1 MKNFKSAIRIILIFA
16 MLVSFVPNLTLS
28 AQAEP
33 EQKLGLHAFY
43 PAQAT
48 FSESMKKY
56 IDELDSVS
64 FAWGRMY
71 GDLDQGVV
79 TELGR
84 NGNTM
89 FYYPA
94 DYADVLKYAKS
105 KNKSI
110 QLNIFS
116 DSVNAIAILPYGEQR
131 EKAVNAIVDLLKSQ
145 VGNDSGIYFDGVVI
159 DFEGL
164 QDKDTG
170 GKTIIIGGKS
180 VSDWYNQFLKELKA
194 QLNNINKKLY
204 VAVNPLLNYS
214 GYNYGE
220 IAATADKMI
229 VMAHDYEPVTV
240 LDKGQVMQYA
250 GYNSLSPID
259 GLAPIKKI
267 KLAME
272 DIKKNVDKTNLSKV
286 MLQIN
291 FDAAQWRFEAASADA
306 WNKIPGSVI
315 SMETRNTPTYQMLY
329 NRIQNTDGQATK
341 MVYGYNNEL
350 QSPVLQFYN
359 AVDHTYNVALYENSK
374 SIKAKIDM
382 VKEYGLGGISL
393 WSLANVPDY
402 TDKTS
407 KAYGL
412 DVWDSILS
420 ALPVVASPAP
430 GAKVTFN
437 DGVVEAAVRKQLMK
451 PAEPIYSSELSKV
464 YRLAIPSGV
473 KTLSDL
479 KKFTNLEYLDMS
491 NAQITDITS
500 LSYLKKLRVL
510 YLQRNNISD
519 ISPLK
524 ELAGLEVLSLNGNRI
539 SDIST
544 LSALASLTELYI
556 RDNMI
561 TDYSPLA
568 NLKKLNI
575 LYLKGNTSVNYT
587 KLDSIKAGLV
597 EKDF

>member
-329 NRIQNTDGQATK
+329 NRIQNTDGKATK

-437 DGVVEAAVRKQLMK
+437 DGVVEAAVRKQFMK

-491 NAQITDITS
+491 NAQITDIAS

-556 RDNMI
+556 RDNII

>member
-56 IDELDSVS
+56 IDELDSIS

-131 EKAVNAIVDLLKSQ
+131 EKAVNAIVELLKSQ

-291 FDAAQWRFEAASADA
+291 FDAAQWRFEAASADV

-329 NRIQNTDGQATK
+329 NRIQNTDGKATK

-556 RDNMI
+556 RDNII

>member
-329 NRIQNTDGQATK
+329 NRIQNTDGKATK

-412 DVWDSILS
+412 DVWDSILN

-556 RDNMI
+556 RDNII

>member
-1 MKNFKSAIRIILIFA
+1 MKNIKSAIRIILILA

-28 AQAEP
+28 AKADSTV
-33 EQKLGLHAFY
+33 KLGLHAFY
-43 PAQAT
+43 PAQVT
-48 FSESMKKY
+48 FSENIKKY
-56 IDELDSVS
+56 IDALDSVS
-64 FAWGRMY
+64 FAWGRIY
-71 GDLDQGVV
+71 SDLDQGVV

-116 DSVNAIAILPYGEQR
+116 DSVNAAAILPYQEQR
-131 EKAVNAIVDLLKSQ
+131 DKAVNAIAELLKSD
-145 VGNDSGIYFDGVVI
+145 VSKGGDIYFDGVVI

-164 QDKDTG
+164 QDKDIS
-170 GKTIIIGGKS
+170 GKTTSINGKS
-180 VSDWYNQFLKELKA
+180 VSDWYNQFLKELKDR
-194 QLNNINKKLY
+194 LNTINKKMY

-214 GYNYGE
+214 GYNYKE
-220 IAATADKMI
+220 IAAIADKMI
-229 VMAHDYEPVTV
+229 VMAHDYEPVTA

-272 DIKKNVDKTNLSKV
+272 DIKKNVDKSNLSKV

-291 FDAAQWRFEAASADA
+291 FDAAQWRFEAESADA
-306 WNKIPGSVI
+306 WNKMPGSAM

-329 NRIQNTDGQATK
+329 NRIQNTDGKAAK

-359 AVDHTYNVALYENSK
+359 VVDHTYNVALYENSK
-374 SIKAKIDM
+374 SINAKIDM

-412 DVWDSILS
+412 DVWDSIIS
-420 ALPVVASPAP
+420 SLPLKAPAST
-430 GAKVTFN
+430 GTKVTFS
-437 DGVVEAAVRKQLMK
+437 DKVVETAVRKQLMK
-451 PAEPIYSSELSKV
+451 PAGTVYSSELAEV
-464 YRLAIPSGV
+464 YRLAVPSGV
-473 KTLSDL
+473 KTLADL
-479 KKFTNLEYLDMS
+479 KKLTNLEYLDIS
-491 NAQITDITS
+491 NAQITNITN
-500 LSYLKKLRVL
+500 LSYLKNLRIL

-524 ELAGLEVLSLNGNRI
+524 GLTRLEVLSLNGNRI
-539 SDIST
+539 SGVSP
-544 LSALASLTELYI
+544 LSALTSLTELYI
-556 RDNMI
+556 RDNII
-561 TDYSPLA
+561 TDYSPLV

-587 KLDSIKAGLV
+587 KLDSLKTGLV

>member
-1 MKNFKSAIRIILIFA
+1 MKNLKSAIRIILILA

-28 AQAEP
+28 VQAEP
-33 EQKLGLHAFY
+33 EQKLELHAFY
-43 PAQAT
+43 PAQVT

-71 GDLDQGVV
+71 ADLDQGVV
-79 TELGR
+79 TGLGI

-94 DYADVLKYAKS
+94 DYTDVLKYAKS

-116 DSVNAIAILPYGEQR
+116 DSVNAIAILPYEEQR
-131 EKAVNAIVDLLKSQ
+131 NKAVNAIVELLKNEA
-145 VGNDSGIYFDGVVI
+145 GNGSGIYFDGVVI

-164 QDKDTG
+164 QDKDIS
-170 GKTIIIGGKS
+170 GKTMIIGGKS

-194 QLNNINKKLY
+194 RLNGINKKMY

-272 DIKKNVDKTNLSKV
+272 DIKKNVDKANLSRV

-315 SMETRNTPTYQMLY
+315 SMENRNTPTYQMLY
-329 NRIQNTDGQATK
+329 NRIQNTDGKAVK
-341 MVYGYNNEL
+341 MAYGYNNEL
-350 QSPVLQFYN
+350 QGPVLQFYN

-420 ALPVVASPAP
+420 ALPVMTPAAP

-437 DGVVEAAVRKQLMK
+437 DGVVEAAVRKQLIK
-451 PAEPIYSSELSKV
+451 PTGTIYSSELSKV
-464 YRLAIPSGV
+464 YRLAVPSGV

-479 KKFTNLEYLDMS
+479 KKLTNLEYLDIS

-500 LSYLKKLRVL
+500 LSYLKNLRVL

-524 ELAGLEVLSLNGNRI
+524 GLTGLEVLSLNGNRI
-539 SDIST
+539 SSISS
-544 LSALASLTELYI
+544 LSALTSLTELYI
-556 RDNMI
+556 RDNII
-561 TDYSPLA
+561 TDYSPLV

-575 LYLKGNTSVNYT
+575 LYLKGNTSVNYA